1 MRTRTSLLFVVFVTC
16 LFLVQVA
23 ALSPSMAQQAKK
35 DKSEITIGF
44 PMNLTGRMAP
54 QAAGHMQAN
63 ELWAEMVNEKGGIHV
78 PEYGK
83 KIPVKLVYY
92 DSKSESATAARI
104 FEKLV
109 TEDKVDVV
117 FSPQGTADHFAV
129 APLAEKYK
137 VPIVGST
144 AASVKIR
151 DMKAQYFWFTSPLAD
166 SFMKALVG
174 LVKDLKVKKVAII
187 YAQELFTRENL
198 QFLDPYAKEAGFEV
212 VLHKDYPAAEKD
224 LTTLL
229 SEIKGKDPEAVLALC
244 YAPDSFT
251 MTAQAQEV
259 GLNPKLFYQ
268 LIGPAAVAYG
278 PKFGPAAE
286 GIACMGHWSPKMKY
300 AGAKEF
306 NDRYMKKFNAA
317 PDYLNSALGFIA
329 AQVMQQAIE
338 KVGLDREKL
347 RACIASTE
355 FSTINGP
362 VKYTGVESS
371 IPGMV
376 LQYQKG
382 EKEIIWPP
390 EYATAKALFPKPAW
404 PK

>member
-1 MRTRTSLLFVVFVTC
+1 MKPKAFSVMVCVSVFLF
-16 LFLVQVA
+16 A
-23 ALSPSMAQQAKK
+23 AFGVLQFSSTASAK
-35 DKSEITIGF
+35 DVITIGF
-44 PMNLTGRMAP
+44 AMNLTGREAP
-54 QAAGHMQAN
+54 QAAGHMQAY
-63 ELWAEMVNEKGGIHV
+63 ELWAEMVNEKGGLHI

-83 KIPVKLVYY
+83 RIPVKFVYY
-92 DSKSESATAARI
+92 DSKSDPATAVRI
-104 FEKLV
+104 YEKLIN
-109 TEDKVDVV
+109 EDKVDVI
-117 FSPQGTADHFAV
+117 FTPQGTSSHFAI

-137 VPIVGST
+137 IPMVGST

-151 DMKAQYFWFTSPLAD
+151 DLKTRYFWFTSPLAD
-166 SFMKALVG
+166 RYMRALVD

-198 QFLDPYAKEAGFEV
+198 QFLEPYAKEAGLDV
-212 VLHKDYPAAEKD
+212 VLLKDYPIAEKD
-224 LTTLL
+224 LTTVL
-229 SEIKGKDPEAVLALC
+229 SEIKGKDPDAVLALC

-268 LIGPAAVAYG
+268 LIGPAVVAYE
-278 PKFGPAAE
+278 PKFGAAAD
-286 GIACMGHWSPKMKY
+286 GIACMGHWSPKLKFP
-300 AGAKEF
+300 GAKEF
-306 NDRYMKKFNAA
+306 YDRFVAKFNAK
-317 PDYLNSALGFIA
+317 PDYLNSVLGFIA

-347 RACIASTE
+347 RDAIAGNE
-355 FSTINGP
+355 FQTINGTIR
-362 VKYTGVESS
+362 YEGVEST

-376 LQYQKG
+376 LQYQQG

-390 EYATAKALFPKPAW
+390 EYATAKPLYPKPAW